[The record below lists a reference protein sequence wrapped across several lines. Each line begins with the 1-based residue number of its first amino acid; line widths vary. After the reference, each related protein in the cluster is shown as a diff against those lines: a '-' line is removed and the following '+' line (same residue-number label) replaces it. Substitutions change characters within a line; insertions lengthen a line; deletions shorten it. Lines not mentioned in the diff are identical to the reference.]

1 VANRQPTDGLEAK
14 EIRRR
19 DAMSFTKRVQ
29 NTFHEAMDTVQDLM
43 RYGKSESTRLNASRI
58 IIERIVPTVSSV
70 ESTQVNKE
78 TINKETMTKEQM
90 ISRLRAL
97 AENNPEI
104 MSQILADTAKGKGGP
119 KEVPIEE
126 VERKVS

>member
-1 VANRQPTDGLEAK
+1 MRQPTEGLEAK

-19 DAMSFTKRVQ
+19 DALSFTKRVQ

-78 TINKETMTKEQM
+78 TMTKEQM

-104 MSQILADTAKGKGGP
+104 MSQILGDAARGKGK
-119 KEVPIEE
+119 IEE